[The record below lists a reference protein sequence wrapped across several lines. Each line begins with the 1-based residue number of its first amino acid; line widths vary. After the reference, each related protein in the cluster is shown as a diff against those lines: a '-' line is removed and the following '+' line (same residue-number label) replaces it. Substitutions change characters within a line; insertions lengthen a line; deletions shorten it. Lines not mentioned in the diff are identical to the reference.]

1 MGDEFNKNFIK
12 SVTSQLSTLSSAVSG
27 TIPGMTASAGGPVSE
42 FGGIINTLTCPVD
55 SECYKTKHNAYLQNR
70 MKLAKTNLEDA
81 PIDLSRAERNYYEYN
96 GGESG
101 GKAIYTTLISD
112 RFNETVD
119 EFKQNSITR
128 QQHYMAD
135 IAQLLKQYE
144 SEVEFQT
151 QSDKMLKMR
160 QTEQADLLKKINYY
174 QKILQTS
181 ERKVVFET
189 KNSDSLYSY
198 RRIMVFLYYAGI
210 VGFILFANFIPDK
223 LYTKISVWLLIVI
236 VSIIPIILNIA
247 VMWIFAIYDM
257 IAYWFAELPYQDVYR
272 HLGEEASRMPM
283 PSTASAPPVACP
295 AKATTGAATGSQA
308 SSQPSSQASSAATKR
323 TPIDIASIP
332 GMPVIPAATKAA
344 MMSAMSP
351 SMAGLFQ

>member
-1 MGDEFNKNFIK
+1 MGDELTKSFIK
-12 SVTSQLSTLSSAVSG
+12 SVSSKLSTLSSAITG
-27 TIPGMTASAGGPVSE
+27 TTSGMTESESGPGTE
-42 FGGIINTLTCPVD
+42 LGTIINTLTCPVG
-55 SECYKTKHNAYLQNR
+55 SECYKTKHNTYLQNK
-70 MKLAKTNLEDA
+70 MKLAKTNLKDA

-96 GGESG
+96 GGGSG
-101 GKAIYTTLISD
+101 GKEIYRTLISD
-112 RFNETVD
+112 RFNETVA
-119 EFKQNSITR
+119 EFKQNSIAR
-128 QQHYMAD
+128 QQQYMAD

-144 SEVEFQT
+144 SEVDFQM
-151 QSDKMLKMR
+151 QSDKMLEIR

-181 ERKVVFET
+181 ERKVVFEN

-198 RRIMVFLYYAGI
+198 RRIMIFLYYASI

-236 VSIIPIILNIA
+236 ASIIPIILNIA

-257 IAYWFAELPYQDVYR
+257 IAYWLAELPHQDVYR
-272 HLGEEASRMPM
+272 HLGEEATRMPM
-283 PSTASAPPVACP
+283 PSTATAPPMACP
-295 AKATTGAATGSQA
+295 AQATTGTAT
-308 SSQPSSQASSAATKR
+308 SSQSGTSTSSTAATKR
-323 TPIDIASIP
+323 TPLNMAS
-332 GMPVIPAATKAA
+332 MPVIPAETKAA

>member
-27 TIPGMTASAGGPVSE
+27 TIPGMTASETGPGTE
-42 FGGIINTLTCPVD
+42 LGTIINTLTCPVD

>member
-1 MGDEFNKNFIK
+1 MSGDFNKSFIK
-12 SVTSQLSTLSSAVSG
+12 SVTSQISTLSSTISG
-27 TIPGMTASAGGPVSE
+27 KTPGMTASESGRGTDLGS
-42 FGGIINTLTCPVD
+42 IINTLTCPVD
-55 SECYKTKHNAYLQNR
+55 SECYKTKHNTYLQNK
-70 MKLAKTNLEDA
+70 MKLAKTNLIDA
-81 PIDLSRAERNYYEYN
+81 PLDLSRAERNYYEYN
-96 GGESG
+96 GGEAG

-119 EFKQNSITR
+119 EFKQNSIIR
-128 QQHYMAD
+128 QQQYMAD

-144 SEVEFQT
+144 SEVDFQT

-181 ERKVVFET
+181 ERKVVFEN

-198 RRIMVFLYYAGI
+198 RRIMIFLYYACI

-236 VSIIPIILNIA
+236 ASIIPIILNIA
-247 VMWIFAIYDM
+247 VMWIFTIYDM
-257 IAYWFAELPYQDVYR
+257 IAYWFAKLPHQDVYR
-272 HLGEEASRMPM
+272 HLGEEATRMPM
-283 PSTASAPPVACP
+283 PSTAIAPPVACP
-295 AKATTGAATGSQA
+295 AKATTGAATGSQSRTSTQ
-308 SSQPSSQASSAATKR
+308 SSTATKR
-323 TPIDIASIP
+323 TPVDMASIP

-351 SMAGLFQ
+351 SMAGLFK